1 MSFLRFKG
9 KLVGVSIQAVALC
22 CLHFTAIG
30 QSVTHPVAWPTQQWT
45 PSSPEAQGMDSAAL
59 AALLDF
65 GAAHEMDSLVV
76 TRHGSL
82 VAEAYY
88 APFKAGMRH
97 KVNSATKGVVAALAG
112 VAIAQG
118 KLRSVD
124 EPVLG
129 FFADQTEAR
138 PDTAGAAITVS
149 HLLNMT
155 SGIGWSEPLSN
166 VVPESL
172 FAMLRDKNWVQ
183 FVLNRPMADAPG
195 TRFNY
200 NSGNSQL
207 LSAILTKQTGMPLA
221 DYAARHLFAPLGI
234 ANVDWLRD
242 PQGIHTG
249 GFGLY
254 LTTRDMAK
262 LGYLYLRGGQ
272 WNGQQIVPREWVN
285 RVFHASI
292 PMEISTQTDWRYG
305 DGWWTVPARK
315 AYLAVGFNR
324 QLIIVMPDLGI
335 VVATTGRK
343 NYPFEP
349 LFDLIA
355 ASVKSESPLAPNPLA
370 VLALEQRQ
378 AQLATENE
386 ANLPAPALGNAW
398 SGKTYRL
405 ANNNLGLKEFTLNL
419 EGNGSYELVNYVARG
434 SNETRKITL
443 PLGLDGRFAA
453 ALPDKPDPIDQGRD
467 RLTRAAWLNPST
479 LKIETRRP
487 SEGEAQ
493 TFVLEFSGSRVVISF
508 SNELGQRIRLTGE
521 GD

>member
-1 MSFLRFKG
+1 MRQCHFKTKLAAAAFLTLAICCFP
-9 KLVGVSIQAVALC
+9 VEAVAQNNP
-22 CLHFTAIG
+22 I
-30 QSVTHPVAWPTQQWT
+30 VWPTQKWT
-45 PSSPEAQGMDSAAL
+45 HSSPEAQGMDSASL
-59 AALLDF
+59 LALLDF
-65 GAAHEMDSLVV
+65 GAANDMDSLVI
-76 TRHGSL
+76 TRHGRL

-97 KVNSATKGVVAALAG
+97 KVNSATKGVVGVLTG
-112 VAIAQG
+112 VAISQG
-118 KLRSVD
+118 HLKSVD

-129 FFADQTEAR
+129 FFAGQTEAK
-138 PDTAGAAITVS
+138 PEAGKAAITIS

-207 LSAILTKQTGMPLA
+207 LSAILTQQTGMPLA

-234 ANVDWLRD
+234 ANVDWRHD
-242 PQGIHTG
+242 PQGINTG

-262 LGYLYLRGGQ
+262 LGYLVLRRGE
-272 WNGQQIVPREWVN
+272 WDGQQIVRREWVN
-285 RVFHASI
+285 KVFQASI
-292 PMEISTQTDWRYG
+292 PMEISAQTDWRYG

-349 LFDLIA
+349 LFDLIS
-355 ASVKSESPLAPNPLA
+355 ASVKSETPLAPNPLA
-370 VLALEQRQ
+370 VLGLAQRQ
-378 AQLATENE
+378 TQLATENQ
-386 ANLPAPALGNAW
+386 ANLPTPVLAKTW
-398 SGKTYRL
+398 SGKTYEL
-405 ANNNLGLKEFTLNL
+405 AINNLGLKEFTLNL
-419 EGNGSYELVNYVARG
+419 EGNGSYELVIYVARG
-434 SNETRKITL
+434 SNETRKVTL

-453 ALPDKPDPIDQGRD
+453 AQPDKPDPIDQGRD

-493 TFVLEFSGSRVVISF
+493 TFVLEFSESRVVISL
-508 SNELGQRIRLTGE
+508 SNELGQSMRLTG
-521 GD
+521 DSH